1 MLISEMEAVLRSLDQ
16 RVGRIE
22 QILPTLAT
30 KTELRD
36 EIRGVKV
43 LIEDLRDDVKLVHER
58 IDVEMAG
65 LNRHLDERFGAVDAK
80 LGSVDGK
87 FATVDARFATVDGR
101 FDKVD
106 DRFDKV
112 DDRFDKVDDRFDK
125 VDDRFDQMLAQ
136 FAEVFRRL
144 DRIER
149 R

>member
-1 MLISEMEAVLRSLDQ
+1 LGPMLISEMEAVLKSLDQ

-30 KTELRD
+30 KAELRD

-65 LNRHLDERFGAVDAK
+65 LNRQLDERFGAVGA
-80 LGSVDGK
+80 GFAAVETQFAGVNAR
-87 FATVDARFATVDGR
+87 FATVDARFDAVDAR
-101 FDKVD
+101 FE
-106 DRFDKV
+106 
-112 DDRFDKVDDRFDK
+112 
-125 VDDRFDQMLAQ
+125 QMLEQ
-136 FAEVFRRL
+136 FAEVFRRF

>member
-1 MLISEMEAVLRSLDQ
+1 MLISEMEAVLKSLDQ

-30 KTELRD
+30 KAELRD

-43 LIEDLRDDVKLVHER
+43 LIEDVRDEVKLVHER

-65 LNRHLDERFGAVDAK
+65 LNRQLDERFGAVGA
-80 LGSVDGK
+80 GFAAVDTR
-87 FATVDARFATVDGR
+87 FAAVDARFVAVDAR
-101 FDKVD
+101 FDAVD
-106 DRFDKV
+106 ARFE
-112 DDRFDKVDDRFDK
+112 
-125 VDDRFDQMLAQ
+125 QMLEQ
-136 FAEVFRRL
+136 FAEVFRRF

>member
-1 MLISEMEAVLRSLDQ
+1 MLISEMEALLKSLDQ

-30 KTELRD
+30 KADLRD

-43 LIEDLRDDVKLVHER
+43 LIEDVRDDVKLVHER

-65 LNRHLDERFGAVDAK
+65 LNRQLDERFGAMDARFAAVDAQFAA
-80 LGSVDGK
+80 VDAQ
-87 FATVDARFATVDGR
+87 FAGVDARFVAVDARFAAFDARFVEFDAKADGR
-101 FDKVD
+101 FE
-106 DRFDKV
+106 
-112 DDRFDKVDDRFDK
+112 
-125 VDDRFDQMLAQ
+125 QMMAQ
-136 FAEVFRRL
+136 FAEVLRRL